1 MIYTQTT
8 IAQNILNKANGKQ
21 DFTTILKANEGRY
34 IVSNK
39 NIYLGS
45 NPSICSDL
53 IIRITDIVDGNQ
65 YSSIGGWTDLDTG
78 NYWLDAN
85 MHYNNFKLA
94 IETAKHLGELA
105 IYDSLKERVI
115 NVNSWT
121 EFLDINL

>member
-1 MIYTQTT
+1 MRHIQTT
-8 IAQNILNKANGKQ
+8 IAQNILNKANSKQ